1 MKSTGITR
9 RLDDLGRIVIPRE
22 LRRSMGLGENAPMEI
37 YTDADKIIL
46 APYRPGCLFCG
57 QAEDVREI
65 HGIKICRKCAESM
78 PAVFGE
84 EEEES

>member
-9 RLDDLGRIVIPRE
+9 AVDDLGRIVIPKE
-22 LRRSMGLGENAPMEI
+22 LRRNLGISEGTPLEI
-37 YTDADKIIL
+37 YTDADRIVLKRYIS
-46 APYRPGCLFCG
+46 GCLFCG
-57 QAEDVREI
+57 KTEDVKEI

-84 EEEES
+84 ADP